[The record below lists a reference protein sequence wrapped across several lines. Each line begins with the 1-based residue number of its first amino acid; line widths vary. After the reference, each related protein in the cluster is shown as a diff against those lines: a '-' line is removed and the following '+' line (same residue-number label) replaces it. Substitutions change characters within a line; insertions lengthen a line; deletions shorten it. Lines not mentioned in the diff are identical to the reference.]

1 MPLPVSDLF
10 SADRN
15 DHLRDVLDS
24 DPGWT
29 KSAGILSAIGVSVVA
44 FGTFVLSFRHV
55 DRPWLLA
62 ILLTAAAAP
71 FAVQCVRDFSHLV
84 LAVATLIPLALLQLA
99 GSPLGVYDRGGRDQ
113 MSLMLLVWLVGE
125 TASIGRRREVIG
137 VMVAGVV
144 IVVGRVA
151 VDSNYESAFIWS
163 AGIGVAL
170 LAGLLIRT
178 LVVALVNTKVAET
191 VLREQATTEERQ
203 RIAREVHDVIA
214 HSLTVTMLHL
224 TAARMAV
231 GRGDHTAAT
240 EALEEAERAGRTS
253 LNEIRHTVGLLRTN
267 GAEPETAPL
276 PGATDVPALI
286 ANYQAAG
293 VDVALELIGDLDV
306 VEPAA
311 GLALYRIVQESLTN
325 AGRHSPGARSTV
337 RIDVGPPL
345 QVDVASEGGAT
356 TSEAGSGLGLS
367 GMTERAVAL
376 GGRLHAGRHGNG
388 WKVAATIP

>member
-1 MPLPVSDLF
+1 MEPVPLPVSDLF

-29 KSAGILSAIGVSVVA
+29 RSAGILSAIGVTVVA

-55 DRPWLLA
+55 DRPLVLA

-71 FAVQCVRDFSHLV
+71 FVVQCVRDFSHLV
-84 LAVATLIPLALLQLA
+84 LALTTLIPLALLNLA
-99 GSPLGVYDRGGRDQ
+99 GSPLGVYDRAGRDQ

-163 AGIGVAL
+163 AGIGIAL

-178 LVVALVNTKVAET
+178 LVMALVNTKVADA

-203 RIAREVHDVIA
+203 RIAREAVSYTPSPSPRDY
-214 HSLTVTMLHL
+214 
-224 TAARMAV
+224 AASRMPSSA
-231 GRGDHTAAT
+231 
-240 EALEEAERAGRTS
+240 
-253 LNEIRHTVGLLRTN
+253 
-267 GAEPETAPL
+267 
-276 PGATDVPALI
+276 
-286 ANYQAAG
+286 
-293 VDVALELIGDLDV
+293 
-306 VEPAA
+306 
-311 GLALYRIVQESLTN
+311 
-325 AGRHSPGARSTV
+325 
-337 RIDVGPPL
+337 
-345 QVDVASEGGAT
+345 
-356 TSEAGSGLGLS
+356 
-367 GMTERAVAL
+367 
-376 GGRLHAGRHGNG
+376 
-388 WKVAATIP
+388 